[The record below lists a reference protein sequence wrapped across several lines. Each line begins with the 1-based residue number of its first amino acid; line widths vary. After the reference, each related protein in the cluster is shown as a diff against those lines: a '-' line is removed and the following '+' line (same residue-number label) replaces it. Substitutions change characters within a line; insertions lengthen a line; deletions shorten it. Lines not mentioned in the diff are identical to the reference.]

1 MRQSAYISAVAS
13 LFCLC
18 MAGGI
23 STFSDDISLSA
34 VSWSAIF
41 CGFALFLTITRTLG
55 GMSPTSL
62 YALQFYA
69 ICLFIGGRFAA
80 FLMSPDQNPFE
91 MTFFVTYSLDDA
103 GINRLMSLI
112 IGAISAMEFGA
123 CIVTSRKIRFE
134 GDNGLFSLLE
144 VTSPALKSM
153 LFVVVPLVVVSLYES
168 YTLVR
173 DYGYLGLYLGQ
184 TTDQSSVVKSIATT
198 LAFALM
204 GLAVAY
210 GDRLSRRAYF
220 FVYFAMAVINLL
232 YGARGGF
239 VTFILFTIWIATD
252 FGARKIGFG
261 KIFACFAGIGV
272 FVIYFMNAVS
282 ARGEGSVEGSMLD
295 NVSGLLYDQGV
306 TLMVF
311 DLSTKTHDYPWVPYI
326 QNFLPGVS
334 FLVNI
339 FSTLRPQDA
348 GFSKYLSY
356 VNNSDA
362 YDDGYG
368 LGWSLFGDLYV
379 YAQGNWVVFV
389 LLAVLIGYGIAKA
402 EALARHKPLIKALLV
417 SAAPSIMFLP
427 RAGLNSVFPLIIY
440 TVVLALLLSGAS
452 KLLVFVTSNHRVRSH
467 PSRSYE

>member
-1 MRQSAYISAVAS
+1 
-13 LFCLC
+13 
-18 MAGGI
+18 MAAGI
-23 STFSDDISLSA
+23 SIFSGDISLSPA
-34 VSWSAIF
+34 GWSLIF
-41 CGFALFLTITRTLG
+41 CAFAAFLTVSRTLTG
-55 GMSPTSL
+55 ISPTSL

-80 FLMSPDQNPFE
+80 FLLSQDQNPFE
-91 MTFFVTYSLDDA
+91 MTFFVTYSLDDSGA
-103 GINRLMSLI
+103 NRLVSLV

-123 CIVTSRKIRFE
+123 CIVSVRKTWS
-134 GDNGLFSLLE
+134 GDVERSTVR
-144 VTSPALKSM
+144 VTPPALKSM
-153 LFVVVPLVVVSLYES
+153 LLLVVPLVLVSLYQS

-198 LAFALM
+198 MAFALM

-210 GDRLSRRAYF
+210 GDRTARRAYF
-220 FVYFAMAVINLL
+220 IVYFFMAVINLL

-239 VTFILFTIWIATD
+239 VTFILFAIWIGTD
-252 FGARKIGFG
+252 LGAKKIGFG

-282 ARGEGSVEGSMLD
+282 ARGDGSVEGSIFE
-295 NVSGLLYDQGV
+295 NIAGLLYDQGV

-311 DLSTKTHDYPWVPYI
+311 DLSTKTHDYPWVPYV

-379 YAQGNWVVFV
+379 YAKGNWVVFV

-402 EALARHKPLIKALLV
+402 EAMARHKPLIKALLV

-427 RAGLNSVFPLIIY
+427 RAGLNSVFPLVIY
-440 TVVLALLLSGAS
+440 TVVLALLLSGVVKFLA
-452 KLLVFVTSNHRVRSH
+452 FVTSPQARLPLSG
-467 PSRSYE
+467 SCE

>member
-1 MRQSAYISAVAS
+1 MKTTASLSAVAS

-18 MAGGI
+18 MAAGI
-23 STFSDDISLSA
+23 AVFSNDISLNPA
-34 VSWSAIF
+34 EWSLVF
-41 CGFALFLTITRTLG
+41 CALAGFLTVARTLAG
-55 GMSPTSL
+55 TSPTSL

-80 FLMSPDQNPFE
+80 FLMSQDQNPFE
-91 MTFFVTYSLDDA
+91 MTFFVTYRLDDA
-103 GINRLMSLI
+103 GANRLMSLI
-112 IGAISAMEFGA
+112 IGAIAAMEFGA
-123 CIVTSRKIRFE
+123 CIAGIRKRRRVGDMPCAVQVTPR
-134 GDNGLFSLLE
+134 
-144 VTSPALKSM
+144 ALKSM
-153 LFVVVPLVVVSLYES
+153 LLVVVPLVLVSLYQS

-184 TTDQSSVVKSIATT
+184 TGEQGSVVKSIATT
-198 LAFALM
+198 MAFALM

-210 GDRLSRRAYF
+210 GDKSARRAYF
-220 FVYFAMAVINLL
+220 AVYFFMAVVNLM

-239 VTFILFTIWIATD
+239 VTFILFAIWIATGM
-252 FGARKIGFG
+252 GARRIGFG

-272 FVIYFMNAVS
+272 FIIYFMNVVS
-282 ARGEGSVEGSMLD
+282 ARGDGIVQGGLLD
-295 NVSGLLYDQGV
+295 NMSGLLYDQGV

-311 DLSTKTHDYPWVPYI
+311 DLSTKTHGYPWVPYI

-334 FLVNI
+334 FLVNV

-362 YDDGYG
+362 YADGYG

-379 YAQGNWVVFV
+379 YAQGNWVIFV
-389 LLAVLIGYGIAKA
+389 LLAVCVGYGIAKA
-402 EALARHKPLIKALLV
+402 EALARDQPLIKALLV

-427 RAGLNSVFPLIIY
+427 RAGLNSVFPLLVY
-440 TVVLALLLSGAS
+440 TAVLAWILSHAARF
-452 KLLVFVTSNHRVRSH
+452 LVFVTGRGPCLRLSGNA
-467 PSRSYE
+467 E